1 MEYILRKMKKNDLF
15 PPSYFLVDVQILG
28 ENILDMDIFLYDLFK
43 ARVEFR
49 RQSKKRDGEQLL
61 TKKFC

>member
-49 RQSKKRDGEQLL
+49 RQMVNN
-61 TKKFC
+61 C